1 MRGALSADYGRAP
14 KPAYLD
20 AGTATIVFQALIAGI
35 LGALF
40 LFKSFWWRMLGFV
53 RTLLGY
59 SSPPN
64 AAQPQP
70 HSPGCNFSVSNASV
84 SRVVVADEEATTS
97 DRSGDGTGS

>member
-1 MRGALSADYGRAP
+1 MRGTLSASHECVP

-64 AAQPQP
+64 AARPQP
-70 HSPGCNFSVSNASV
+70 HSQGCNFSVGNVSV
-84 SRVVVADEEATTS
+84 SRVDVADEEATTS
-97 DRSGDGTGS
+97 NRSEDGTGL

>member
-1 MRGALSADYGRAP
+1 MRGQVSGSHGQGPEY
-14 KPAYLD
+14 AYLD

-53 RTLLGY
+53 RTLLGH
-59 SSPPN
+59 SSQPN

-70 HSPGCNFSVSNASV
+70 HSQGCSFSVSSISV
-84 SRVVVADEEATTS
+84 SRPNVADEEATTS
-97 DRSGDGTGS
+97 NRSGNGTGP